1 MIVAKRFMLL
11 CSFPLQEHSILQKV
25 QNLDLLK
32 KENLYIPSKNILDPG
47 SRKFEQMNP
56 VSLYVGLT
64 RVTTMGDESIKNS
77 AIRFCGNKI
86 TPERMINMTRVKGRM
101 GRTTLNIQRRNRWM
115 EHLINNTHQ
124 FHCTQPEERELI
136 NWAKR
141 EKYTQIQ
148 LYDMIKNSSIASDV
162 P

>member
-1 MIVAKRFMLL
+1 MYV
-11 CSFPLQEHSILQKV
+11 PLQLSFARTLHTTEGAEAGPDEEGKPPHTI
-25 QNLDLLK
+25 K
-32 KENLYIPSKNILDPG
+32 KIILDPG

-56 VSLYVGLT
+56 GSLYVGLT
-64 RVTTMGDESIKNS
+64 RGTTMGDETRMNS
-77 AIRFCGNKI
+77 AIYFCGDNI
-86 TPERMINMTRVKGRM
+86 TPERMINMTRVKGGT
-101 GRTTLNIQRRNRWM
+101 GRTTLNIQRRNKWM

-148 LYDMIKNSSIASDV
+148 LYDIIKNSSIASDV